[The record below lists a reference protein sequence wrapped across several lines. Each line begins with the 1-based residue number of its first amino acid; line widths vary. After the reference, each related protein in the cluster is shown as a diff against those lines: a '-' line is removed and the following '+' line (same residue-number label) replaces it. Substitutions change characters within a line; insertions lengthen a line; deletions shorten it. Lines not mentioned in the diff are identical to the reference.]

1 MKIAIPVSDDRISP
15 VFDAAQRLLLVDIE
29 DGHEVGRTEEV
40 LEESQLA
47 PRASRIAELHT
58 DVLVCG
64 AISQPLEAMLVSA
77 GVEVIPQTC
86 GQVEE
91 VLRAFVSG
99 ELTGDAFIMPGC
111 YGQRRQFRG
120 SHNRRERR
128 RRSG

>member
-1 MKIAIPVSDDRISP
+1 MKIAIPISDDRVSP
-15 VFDAAQRLLLVDIE
+15 VFDVARRLLLVDIE
-29 DGHEVGRTEEV
+29 DGREVGRTQEA

-47 PRASRIAELHT
+47 PRATRIVELHT

-64 AISQPLEAMLVSA
+64 AISRALEAMLISA

-99 ELTGDAFIMPGC
+99 RLTGDAFVMPGC
-111 YGQRRQFRG
+111 CGRRRQFRG
-120 SHNRRERR
+120 SRNCPEERR
-128 RRSG
+128 RLG